1 VSESPEFTE
10 WVRRYNGLA
19 FLHPQWR
26 LLYVSVPKAAGTS
39 LNIALT
45 RSAGIDF
52 PGTFVQSLGEESLV
66 SQTIWD
72 GEVGGRP
79 MVESLGDVAYK
90 RLMRGGLRH
99 VFTVVRHPVERLLT
113 TWSSKYLVRAPYY
126 RARLG
131 LPDPGLRR
139 FDTVEEVLADLD
151 QLVKHLHA
159 DPTLV
164 HRDVHLVSQHE
175 LLRRDLSRFDHVG
188 RTDRLGETIDW
199 LRGRL
204 ASEGVRRALC
214 VNQQVGNTGLDAR
227 CRGLAAAMRAAGG
240 SSRVLAV
247 DDQSAATPQRIASA
261 IVAGR
266 IDGVLALNATS
277 GIEAVQGAERA
288 GIAGRVKIAT
298 FDLGPDVLNAVRA
311 HRLVF
316 AVDQQAYLQGYLPVV
331 LLAQRARYGLIT
343 AQGDVIPTGPNFVTA
358 ANAAQAI
365 ELSRRSI
372 R

>member
-159 DPTLV
+159 DPALV

-204 ASEGVRRALC
+204 ASEGVELAPVGHDNDSPVDVSPQMVDPATLQRIHEIYAEDYAFLGFDPDAAQVPGTLCAELLPAVNREVEHNVRAEVLH
-214 VNQQVGNTGLDAR
+214 
-227 CRGLAAAMRAAGG
+227 AAAHGG
-240 SSRVLAV
+240 
-247 DDQSAATPQRIASA
+247 
-261 IVAGR
+261 
-266 IDGVLALNATS
+266 
-277 GIEAVQGAERA
+277 
-288 GIAGRVKIAT
+288 
-298 FDLGPDVLNAVRA
+298 
-311 HRLVF
+311 
-316 AVDQQAYLQGYLPVV
+316 
-331 LLAQRARYGLIT
+331 
-343 AQGDVIPTGPNFVTA
+343 
-358 ANAAQAI
+358 
-365 ELSRRSI
+365 
-372 R
+372 

>member
-159 DPTLV
+159 DPALV

-204 ASEGVRRALC
+204 ASEGVELAPVGHDNDSPVDVSPQMVDPTTLQRIHEIYAEDYAFLGFDPDAAQVPGTLCAELLPAVNREVEHNVRAEVLH
-214 VNQQVGNTGLDAR
+214 
-227 CRGLAAAMRAAGG
+227 AAAHGG
-240 SSRVLAV
+240 
-247 DDQSAATPQRIASA
+247 
-261 IVAGR
+261 
-266 IDGVLALNATS
+266 
-277 GIEAVQGAERA
+277 
-288 GIAGRVKIAT
+288 
-298 FDLGPDVLNAVRA
+298 
-311 HRLVF
+311 
-316 AVDQQAYLQGYLPVV
+316 
-331 LLAQRARYGLIT
+331 
-343 AQGDVIPTGPNFVTA
+343 
-358 ANAAQAI
+358 
-365 ELSRRSI
+365 
-372 R
+372 